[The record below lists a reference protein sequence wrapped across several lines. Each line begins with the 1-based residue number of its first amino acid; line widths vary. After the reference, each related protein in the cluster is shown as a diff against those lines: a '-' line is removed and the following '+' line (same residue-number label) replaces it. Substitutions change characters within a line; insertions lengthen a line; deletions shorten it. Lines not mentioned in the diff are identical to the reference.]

1 MAEISAKVVMDLRGR
16 TGCGMM
22 DCKKALVETDGD
34 FDGAVKVLRE
44 RGLAVAAK
52 KADRIAA
59 EGLVAIKFNDAHDKA
74 AMIEVNSET
83 DFVAKNADFQAFVDG
98 LLDTVLACDPA
109 DNDALMACAYAGG
122 ADTVEAALK
131 DKIYTIGENI
141 QIRRFVV
148 AHGTIGSYVHG
159 KGQTGILVEFDADDA
174 AKNSPD
180 FAVYA
185 KNIALQ
191 LAGAGVPA
199 VYVNKE
205 DVPQSALDEEKE
217 IIKAQIAND
226 EKNKNKPEAIIE
238 KMVMGKLSKFY
249 EKYCLCEQEY
259 VKDDKMTVAA
269 YTAAT
274 AKELGGSIKIKNF
287 YRFEKGEGLQK
298 REDNF
303 AEEIA
308 SMIK

>member
-1 MAEISAKVVMDLRGR
+1 MAFTAADVKKLREM
-16 TGCGMM
+16 TSVGMM
-22 DCKKALVETDGD
+22 DCKKALTEADGD
-34 FDGAVKVLRE
+34 FDKAIELLRE
-44 RGLAVAAK
+44 KGLAKAAK

-59 EGLVAIKFNDAHDKA
+59 EGLVKATVCDECGVGAI
-74 AMIEVNSET
+74 IEVNSET

-174 AKNSPD
+174 AKNAPD

>member
-1 MAEISAKVVMDLRGR
+1 MAQITAKMVAELRAK

-59 EGLVAIKFNDAHDKA
+59 EGLVAIKFNDANDKA

-98 LLDTVLACDPA
+98 LLDTILACNPA
-109 DNDALMACAYAGG
+109 DNDALMACTYAGG

-159 KGQTGILVEFDADDA
+159 KGQTGILVEFEADDA
-174 AKNSPD
+174 
-180 FAVYA
+180 V
-185 KNIALQ
+185 
-191 LAGAGVPA
+191 
-199 VYVNKE
+199 
-205 DVPQSALDEEKE
+205 
-217 IIKAQIAND
+217 
-226 EKNKNKPEAIIE
+226 
-238 KMVMGKLSKFY
+238 
-249 EKYCLCEQEY
+249 
-259 VKDDKMTVAA
+259 
-269 YTAAT
+269 
-274 AKELGGSIKIKNF
+274 
-287 YRFEKGEGLQK
+287 
-298 REDNF
+298 
-303 AEEIA
+303 
-308 SMIK
+308 

>member
-1 MAEISAKVVMDLRGR
+1 MAQITAKMVAELRAK

-59 EGLVAIKFNDAHDKA
+59 EGLVA
-74 AMIEVNSET
+74 
-83 DFVAKNADFQAFVDG
+83 KNADFQAFVDG
-98 LLDTVLACDPA
+98 LLDTILACNPA
-109 DNDALMACAYAGG
+109 DNDALMACTYAGG

-159 KGQTGILVEFDADDA
+159 KGQTGILVEFEADDA
-174 AKNSPD
+174 VKNAPE
-180 FAVYA
+180 FAAYA

>member
-1 MAEISAKVVMDLRGR
+1 MLSW
-16 TGCGMM
+16 
-22 DCKKALVETDGD
+22 
-34 FDGAVKVLRE
+34 
-44 RGLAVAAK
+44 LAHMQAAQIPSRLLS
-52 KADRIAA
+52 RI
-59 EGLVAIKFNDAHDKA
+59 
-74 AMIEVNSET
+74 
-83 DFVAKNADFQAFVDG
+83 
-98 LLDTVLACDPA
+98 
-109 DNDALMACAYAGG
+109 
-122 ADTVEAALK
+122 
-131 DKIYTIGENI
+131 KIYTIGENI

-159 KGQTGILVEFDADDA
+159 KGQTGILVEFEADDA
-174 AKNSPD
+174 VKNAPE
-180 FAVYA
+180 FAAYA